1 MAVETG
7 GARLYS
13 RSRIELPRDASVIRL
28 AAMAVETGGARSR
41 GLICVVGL
49 PGLPSLLEETKFL
62 PLHTLLYTRGKSQ
75 FALKKM
81 PRIVGVSLTSHK
93 CTTRRPNSQSSLDTY
108 KPNLKQHIRSHSK
121 GLLDNLILLSTST
134 SNSIRLSAIGTAFP
148 VPNSNPRS
156 EALLERI

>member
-1 MAVETG
+1 LQLLCSRSRIELPRDASVICLAAMAVETG

-28 AAMAVETGGARSR
+28 AVMAVETGGARSR

-75 FALKKM
+75 FALKKNASYCWGQPYKSQM
-81 PRIVGVSLTSHK
+81 HNQTSQLPIKSGHVQAEFE
-93 CTTRRPNSQSSLDTY
+93 TTY
-108 KPNLKQHIRSHSK
+108 
-121 GLLDNLILLSTST
+121 
-134 SNSIRLSAIGTAFP
+134 
-148 VPNSNPRS
+148 
-156 EALLERI
+156 